1 MKKSI
6 NPVLL
11 TAASTLGLACLA
23 QPASAASIH
32 VEDFNSNDGGYV
44 AALFDPIS
52 AGGAAASGP
61 WVVGPN
67 GVGSTNAWSAI
78 GGEGGPYEHHL
89 TSPVITVPG
98 NGSVSLEFDH
108 KTLLEGAWDGGVIM
122 TSVNGAAFKQLT
134 DFSENGY
141 NDTMQSSNSWEYP
154 EGIDSMVGL
163 AMFSGDSGG
172 FVHSVGDLGILG
184 AGDTLQVQFRGGWDW
199 GFVQGGGAPEWIVD
213 NVTVNQAVPEPSS
226 TLLIGM
232 AGLALV
238 LRKRSRK

>member
-11 TAASTLGLACLA
+11 TTASTLGLACLA

-44 AALFDPIS
+44 AALFNPS
-52 AGGAAASGP
+52 ANAGGDASGP

-67 GVGSTNAWSAI
+67 GVDSTNAWSVI

-89 TSPVITVPG
+89 TSPVINVSG
-98 NGSVSLEFDH
+98 NGPVSLEFDH
-108 KTLLEGAWDGGVIM
+108 KTLLEGQWDGGVIM
-122 TSVNGAAFKQLT
+122 TSVNGAAFTQLT
-134 DFSENGY
+134 NFSKNGY
-141 NDTMQSSNSWEYP
+141 NDTMQSSNTWGYP
-154 EGIDSMVGL
+154 EGIDDMVGL
-163 AMFSGDSGG
+163 DMFSGNSAG
-172 FVHSVGDLGILG
+172 FVTSVGELGILG

-199 GFVQGGGAPEWIVD
+199 GFAQGGGAPEWIVD
-213 NVTVNQAVPEPSS
+213 NVTVNQTVPEPSS
-226 TLLIGM
+226 TLLMGM